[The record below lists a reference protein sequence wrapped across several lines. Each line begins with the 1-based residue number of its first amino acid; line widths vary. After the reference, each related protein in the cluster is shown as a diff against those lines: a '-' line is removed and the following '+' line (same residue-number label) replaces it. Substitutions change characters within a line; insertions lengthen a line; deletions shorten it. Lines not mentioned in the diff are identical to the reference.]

1 MLKSQVEVWIT
12 ERKQK
17 EQQVFENTEAE
28 IALLIK
34 QILNGDHSND
44 PDP

>member
-1 MLKSQVEVWIT
+1 VEVWIT

-28 IALLIK
+28 ISLLIK
-34 QILNGDHSND
+34 KILNGDHNND
-44 PDP
+44 LDP